1 MNIEDVL
8 KLVRPNILG
17 LEAYSTA
24 RDDCGSNQ
32 PEIFLDA
39 NENPYNN
46 GINRYPDP
54 HQKALKAKVAEI
66 KGISADSL
74 FIGKGELATSNAQQ
88 VRRIRE
94 IVERLGLTV
103 ATPAEARERLG
114 LKGGDKVGF

>member
-74 FIGKGELATSNAQQ
+74 FIGNGSD
-88 VRRIRE
+88 
-94 IVERLGLTV
+94 
-103 ATPAEARERLG
+103 EAIDLVYRVFCVPGQAMPCPSLRVTG
-114 LKGGDKVGF
+114 CTRWQPR

>member
-54 HQKALKAKVAEI
+54 HQKALKAKVAESI
-66 KGISADSL
+66 ASVSIEKSGLSWTFRNSMS
-74 FIGKGELATSNAQQ
+74 FIAAATSY
-88 VRRIRE
+88 I
-94 IVERLGLTV
+94 
-103 ATPAEARERLG
+103 P
-114 LKGGDKVGF
+114 

>member
-39 NENPYNN
+39 NENPF
-46 GINRYPDP
+46 GSWNRYPDP
-54 HQKALKAKVAEI
+54 YQKELKNEI
-66 KGISADSL
+66 SKIKNTSA
-74 FIGKGELATSNAQQ
+74 IT
-88 VRRIRE
+88 
-94 IVERLGLTV
+94 
-103 ATPAEARERLG
+103 
-114 LKGGDKVGF
+114 

>member
-1 MNIEDVL
+1 MNREDVL

-46 GINRYPDP
+46 G
-54 HQKALKAKVAEI
+54 K
-66 KGISADSL
+66 
-74 FIGKGELATSNAQQ
+74 IGRAH
-88 VRRIRE
+88 V
-94 IVERLGLTV
+94 
-103 ATPAEARERLG
+103 
-114 LKGGDKVGF
+114 

>member
-66 KGISADSL
+66 KGFLRIACSSATGATRRLTLFTVCSAYRGQAMPCPSL
-74 FIGKGELATSNAQQ
+74 RVTGCTRWQP
-88 VRRIRE
+88 R
-94 IVERLGLTV
+94 
-103 ATPAEARERLG
+103 
-114 LKGGDKVGF
+114 

>member
-8 KLVRPNILG
+8 KLIRPNILG

-66 KGISADSL
+66 KGTGATRRLTLFTVCSAYREQAMPCPSL
-74 FIGKGELATSNAQQ
+74 RVTGCTRWQP
-88 VRRIRE
+88 R
-94 IVERLGLTV
+94 
-103 ATPAEARERLG
+103 
-114 LKGGDKVGF
+114 